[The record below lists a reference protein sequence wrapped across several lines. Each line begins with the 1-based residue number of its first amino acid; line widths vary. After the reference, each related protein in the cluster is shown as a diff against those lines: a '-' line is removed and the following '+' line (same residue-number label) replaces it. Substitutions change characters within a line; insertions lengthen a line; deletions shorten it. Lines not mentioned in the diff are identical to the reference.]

1 MKTGLLPILA
11 LIWFFSTGAA
21 APVRMTPV
29 KVTDGVY
36 MFEHSQGSGNS
47 TVVITNDGVV
57 VLDFHIDNADQ
68 TLAGIRKLTDKKVK
82 YLITSH
88 SAGDHASGSWHFRE
102 DNPVWIATKNQI
114 HDLQMQERKGFNER
128 KNSND
133 PRYAAYKKAEQGQP
147 DHRLRRHD
155 DALLRR
161 PDVCQITAEGRGHST
176 GDLTVYI
183 PQKRVMLMGDL
194 FDTEIHPGQGESG
207 EIFYSNVQGWINILD
222 NIMARNLAVETYI
235 PGHGPVHIGRGV
247 KDLEEQKRYFVVMRD
262 EVAKMVQAGKT
273 LEQIEKEFKIPQ
285 EFAHYKRPERLRQFL
300 QTLLSSTGRNR
311 LLTKFNVDTE
321 EKHNE
326 MFCLA
331 RFLSPRLGI
340 LPAGH
345 KAGKPCRGATGGLQQ
360 TGSRKGSVRAAPKPK
375 AKSRGTLR
383 WPAARTRISPP
394 PSRPDIPASKWNPT
408 AAPARSSARESWPKP
423 RPSGTSSIP
432 LRPPFR
438 F

>member
-11 LIWFFSTGAA
+11 LIWLLSTGAA

-102 DNPVWIATKNQI
+102 DNPVWIATKNQT
-114 HDLQMQERKGFNER
+114 HDLQMQELKGFNER

-147 DHRLRRHD
+147 DIGFDGAMTLYFGG
-155 DALLRR
+155 LTF
-161 PDVCQITAEGRGHST
+161 VITAEGRGHST

-194 FDTEIHPGQGESG
+194 LDTEIHPGQGESG

-222 NIMARNLAVETYI
+222 NIMRRNLAVETYI

-262 EVAKMVQAGKT
+262 EIAKMVQDGKT
-273 LEQIEKEFKIPQ
+273 LEQVEKEFKIPQ
-285 EFAHYKRPERLRQFL
+285 EFAHYKRPERLRQFYKL
-300 QTLLSSTGRNR
+300 FYHQLAETGY
-311 LLTKFNVDTE
+311 
-321 EKHNE
+321 
-326 MFCLA
+326 
-331 RFLSPRLGI
+331 
-340 LPAGH
+340 
-345 KAGKPCRGATGGLQQ
+345 
-360 TGSRKGSVRAAPKPK
+360 
-375 AKSRGTLR
+375 
-383 WPAARTRISPP
+383 
-394 PSRPDIPASKWNPT
+394 
-408 AAPARSSARESWPKP
+408 
-423 RPSGTSSIP
+423 
-432 LRPPFR
+432 
-438 F
+438 